1 MTINCGN
8 IQMGFKLS
16 EIAEAIGGKVEGDPD
31 KYIEFI
37 APFETANDR
46 HITYAGK
53 ASFIEKIPQS
63 SAGAIIVPEKVSI
76 EGRNLIKAAIPYVAF
91 AKVLQLFFP
100 QQTPK
105 DSISPLSNIEEGF
118 LFGKNVEIFSN
129 VFIGKRVSLGDRVRI
144 MPGVYIGDDVKIGS
158 DVTLYP
164 NVTIMEKTIIGS
176 RVIINAGTVI
186 GSDGFGFAPDGHRY
200 HKIPHTGFVQIDD
213 DVELGANNTVD
224 RGTFGRTWIKQ
235 GVKTD
240 NLVQIAHNVT
250 VGEHSVLV
258 AQVGIAGS
266 TTIGSHAVIA
276 GQAGIA
282 GHLRIG
288 DRVTVG
294 PQAGIA
300 QDVDSGQIVS
310 GSPEMPHRTWLKVN
324 RIIPR
329 LPEMRK
335 KIRELEERLQKIENN

>member
-1 MTINCGN
+1 
-8 IQMGFKLS
+8 MGFKLS
-16 EIAEAIGGKVEGDPD
+16 EIADAIGGRLEGDPD
-31 KYIEFI
+31 KYIESVS
-37 APFETANDR
+37 PFETALSE

-53 ASFIEKIPQS
+53 PVFIDQIPQS
-63 SAGAIIVPEKVSI
+63 SAGAVIVPEKVMVP
-76 EGRNLIKAAIPYVAF
+76 GKNLIYAPIPYVAF
-91 AKVLQLFFP
+91 AKVLQMFFP
-100 QQTPK
+100 PPAISG
-105 DSISPLSNIEEGF
+105 SISPLASI
-118 LFGKNVEIFSN
+118 GKDLMYGDNVEISPN
-129 VFIGKRVSLGDRVRI
+129 VFIGNRVKLGSRVRI
-144 MPGVYIGDDVKIGS
+144 CPGVFIGDDVQIGS
-158 DVTLYP
+158 DVTVYP
-164 NVTIMEKTIIGS
+164 NVSIMDRTVIGN
-176 RVIINAGTVI
+176 RVIVNAGTVI

-200 HKIPHTGFVQIDD
+200 HKIPHTGYVQIDD

-266 TTIGSHAVIA
+266 TSIGNHAVIA

-282 GHLRIG
+282 GHLKIG

-300 QDVDSGQIVS
+300 RNVESGRTVS
-310 GSPEMPHRTWLKVN
+310 GTPEMPHRLWLKVN
-324 RIIPR
+324 GIIPR
-329 LPEMRK
+329 LPEIRK
-335 KIRELEERLQKIENN
+335 KVMELENRLLKVEEKQDSDK